1 MNLFHRSL
9 FISLSSRIFFRKSTN
24 AFSLLLWC
32 LVSIYSVSCTS
43 TKNIQY
49 FQDLPDSSTIRLE
62 PMKGEPRTIDKGDR
76 LLITFGSRDAEA
88 AAVFNRYGGVSLTG
102 SEFQG
107 TAGADVA
114 GFIVDD
120 NGFLEFPFIG
130 KIKSEGLTVSQ
141 LKDTLTKKAG
151 LYLRDPYIV
160 VRFIDFKV
168 TVLGEVRLPGTYS
181 LPQNKPSLLQALG
194 ASGDLARS
202 AKRYDIQLL
211 RDYNGERTV
220 TRVDMRSKNIL
231 NNPQSFLLQ
240 NNDVIYVQP
249 RKGGLIGENFGI
261 VTGILS
267 VIISLATLMVTIN
280 K

>member
-1 MNLFHRSL
+1 MNDFHRSL
-9 FISLSSRIFFRKSTN
+9 FDSFPSLCFFRKSTS

-32 LVSIYSVSCTS
+32 LVSICSMSCTS
-43 TKNIQY
+43 TKSIQY

-62 PMKGEPRTIDKGDR
+62 PMTGKPRTIEKGDR

-107 TAGADVA
+107 TSGTDVT

-141 LKDTLTKKAG
+141 LKDTLTKKAS

-160 VRFIDFKV
+160 VRLIDFKV

-181 LPQNKPSLLQALG
+181 LSQNKPSLLHALG

-220 TRVDMRSKNIL
+220 TRIDMRSKNIL